1 MGWDSQFQRN
11 TISGYSFLLP
21 EYDRFTTGI
30 SWLTTYRPDNTL
42 SVSGGVRYDY
52 GRMRVFAHDDP
63 YLATYLQEQ
72 GYDEEQ
78 VEFYRWNSR
87 RVNRSFGDYSL
98 SLGVVWTPSMRHQLK
113 VNVGRSF
120 RLPGANELASNGVH
134 HGTFRHEQGDATLS
148 SEQGWQMDASYQ
160 LKYGRWSVYVSPF
173 QSTYTNLPKGHY
185 VFKVRS
191 TNSDGIWTEN
201 TRTLDI
207 EILPSF
213 WETPFA
219 YFLYV
224 LFFIMIIVAAVYIL
238 FTIYRLKHEVSV
250 EQQMTDMKLRFFTDI
265 SHELRTPLTLI
276 SGPVEY
282 ILGNTKLPDDAREQL
297 ISIYV
302 MHAVHERY
310 Q

>member
-148 SEQGWQMDASYQ
+148 SEQV
-160 LKYGRWSVYVSPF
+160 GRWM
-173 QSTYTNLPKGHY
+173 L
-185 VFKVRS
+185 
-191 TNSDGIWTEN
+191 
-201 TRTLDI
+201 
-207 EILPSF
+207 
-213 WETPFA
+213 
-219 YFLYV
+219 
-224 LFFIMIIVAAVYIL
+224 
-238 FTIYRLKHEVSV
+238 
-250 EQQMTDMKLRFFTDI
+250 
-265 SHELRTPLTLI
+265 LI
-276 SGPVEY
+276 S
-282 ILGNTKLPDDAREQL
+282 
-297 ISIYV
+297 
-302 MHAVHERY
+302 
-310 Q
+310 

>member
-173 QSTYTNLPKGHY
+173 VNWFSNYIFLRPTGEWVCLTPYGTDLPLYADGSLVCRSGGECGTNCFAHSQLP
-185 VFKVRS
+185 
-191 TNSDGIWTEN
+191 
-201 TRTLDI
+201 
-207 EILPSF
+207 
-213 WETPFA
+213 
-219 YFLYV
+219 
-224 LFFIMIIVAAVYIL
+224 YI
-238 FTIYRLKHEVSV
+238 R
-250 EQQMTDMKLRFFTDI
+250 
-265 SHELRTPLTLI
+265 
-276 SGPVEY
+276 
-282 ILGNTKLPDDAREQL
+282 
-297 ISIYV
+297 
-302 MHAVHERY
+302 
-310 Q
+310 